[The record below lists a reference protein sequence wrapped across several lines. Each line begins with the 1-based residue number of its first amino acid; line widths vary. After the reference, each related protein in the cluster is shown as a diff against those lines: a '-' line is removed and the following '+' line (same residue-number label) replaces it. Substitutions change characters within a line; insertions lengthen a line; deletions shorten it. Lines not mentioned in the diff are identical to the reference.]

1 MKYFILLFAC
11 FALGCYNQ
19 KKAQTQFGKAAA
31 NYPIIPATY
40 CAITYPPKVE
50 FVKGD
55 TITNT
60 DTLQLDGN
68 VITDTVVNLDTVR
81 ITTIKTLPG
90 QTITKV
96 IHVTDTVKTES
107 TAKLSECDLERNKT
121 LDLLAD
127 SNTKLTSYE
136 GKAKKRGIIM
146 WSLIALIVVYSGW
159 KIYNIFK
166 PKIKT

>member
-1 MKYFILLFAC
+1 MRKIYLFLIAC
-11 FALGCYNQ
+11 FALSCYNQ

-31 NYPIIPATY
+31 TYPIIPATY

-60 DTLQLDGN
+60 DTVQMVGN

-96 IHVTDTVKTES
+96 VHVTDTVKTES
-107 TAKLSECDLERNKT
+107 TAKLGECQLERSKT

-127 SNTKLTSYE
+127 SNKKLSVAQ
-136 GKAKKRGIIM
+136 GKATKRGWIM
-146 WSLIALIVVYSGW
+146 YSLIAIIVVYSAW
-159 KIYNIFK
+159 KIYGLIR
-166 PKIKT
+166 PKA